1 MSVTRQ
7 LNLCQDARFIFKSYS
22 SSLPY
27 IYYKVTVLVYP
38 KNKLYLINK
47 AHSSLLYYL
56 YCLWNSI
63 KDLFSFKPPFF
74 FSESGCKGKKF
85 IIYLPNNF
93 GSFFSFFLLC
103 SSLCERKEENKKLII
118 TSPTLQIIQGTL
130 LSFSKA
136 GAKVEHLNITAKHYN
151 HFFWTFFNQ
160 NS

>member
-93 GSFFSFFLLC
+93 GSFFFFF
-103 SSLCERKEENKKLII
+103 SSLQLSVRKERRKQEAYNNKPYASNHPRNAALVLESGCK
-118 TSPTLQIIQGTL
+118 SRA
-130 LSFSKA
+130 F
-136 GAKVEHLNITAKHYN
+136 KHYSQ
-151 HFFWTFFNQ
+151 TL
-160 NS
+160 